1 MLRFVFEKIKNK
13 KWMIACLLLGNLL
26 LVAIA
31 SAASMYSHASLQRA
45 LTRDLGTYMEETGK
59 HPGAISIH
67 AIYRHDEDRNVEKNA
82 EAYKKILESERLLKQ
97 ATEKTEV
104 PALFEIASYYRST
117 SLQIEKGLLTGGVVN
132 STPITL
138 TGQTDLEEHIQIT
151 NGSLYTKELGE
162 DNTIEVIVSEK
173 MFKNRKLMLN
183 HSYEMPKLLD
193 ANGQPYNLR
202 IVGLFTATNE
212 QDPYWV
218 VSQGQ
223 RSNICMMDY
232 ELFQN
237 LFVNPEQPIC
247 SLEVTWNTIL
257 DYTQFEENRIEEY
270 TDILQKLEKDA
281 EKINVNATAN
291 CISKLSEFL
300 PEHRKLNTTIWVLLL
315 PVLILLGAFV
325 FMVSRQML
333 EMEENEISVFKSRG
347 ANKKQ
352 IILLYLMQSL
362 CICVVGLIG
371 GIPLEMLICQVLG
384 ASNAFLE
391 FVHRTALPLKLAG
404 DVWLFAGLAAFF
416 SICTMVLPVFRYA
429 NVDIV
434 DHKRQKSRVNTSPIW
449 QKLFLDVILLGASI
463 YGLYQYNQE
472 KDFLAQRV
480 LDGASLDPLLYLCS
494 SLFMVGCA
502 LVILRIFPLLIRLVF
517 YVGKKWWSPT
527 MYSSFLRVIRT
538 NGNQGFLMVFLI
550 LMVSLGIYNTQTAR
564 TINANAENRIRY
576 MAGADI
582 VLQDPWTSNK
592 SGEKALS
599 ELIIKPDP
607 KPRYKEPD
615 FTVYA
620 GMDGVENATKVFV
633 LNDIYIAGAKE
644 SERNT
649 MLMGIHTKEF
659 GETAWFKENLL
670 PYHYH
675 EYLNAIS
682 QNPSAILVSSNL
694 RDKYGFEI
702 GDSLI
707 YTSEVIDESPR
718 SSQGVIYG
726 FVDYWPT
733 YVPVTVTKDNDGQ
746 YVETEKFLIV
756 ANLSHVQ
763 SAFGIKPYQVWIDAE
778 DSTQFIYDYAAETD
792 TKYPLFRDAAAQ
804 LISLKNDPIFQGTNG
819 VLTIGFVCVLLLCS
833 IGFLI
838 YWILSIQSRTLQFG
852 IFRAMGMTA
861 REVFS
866 MLIIEQVFITGV
878 SLGAGVL
885 VGVLTSKLFIPLV
898 QIAYASADQV
908 IPIEIISQ
916 GSDYVRLFA
925 VIGAIIFICMAILG
939 ALISKI
945 NISQAL
951 KLGED

>member
-1 MLRFVFEKIKNK
+1 MLKFVFEKIKNK

-45 LTRDLGTYMEETGK
+45 LTRNLGAYMEETGK
-59 HPGAISIH
+59 HPGVVSIH
-67 AIYRHDEDRNVEKNA
+67 AIYRHDEDKDTAKNA
-82 EAYKKILESERLLKQ
+82 ETFQKALGSERLLKQ
-97 ATEKTEV
+97 ATKKMEV
-104 PALFEIASYYRST
+104 PVLFEVASYYRSIG
-117 SLQIEKGLLTGGVVN
+117 LQIEEGLLTGGVLN
-132 STPITL
+132 SVPVTL

-151 NGSLYTKELGE
+151 RGSLYAKELGK
-162 DNTIEVIVSEK
+162 DNTFEVIVSEK

-183 HSYEMPKLLD
+183 HPYKIPKLLD
-193 ANGQPYNLR
+193 ANGQPYSLR

-218 VSQGQ
+218 ASQGQ
-223 RSNICMMDY
+223 RSNLCMMDY

-237 LFVNPEQPIC
+237 LFVNPEQPAY

-257 DYTQFEENRIEEY
+257 DYTQFEENRIAEY
-270 TDILQKLEKDA
+270 VDVLQKLEKDA

-291 CISKLSEFL
+291 CVSKLSEFL
-300 PEHRKLNTTIWVLLL
+300 PEHNKLNTTIWVLLL
-315 PVLILLGAFV
+315 PVLILLGVFV

-347 ANKKQ
+347 ANKRQ
-352 IILLYLMQSL
+352 IILLYLVQSL

-371 GIPLEMLICQVLG
+371 GIPLGMLICQVLG

-416 SICTMVLPVFRYA
+416 SVCTMVLPVFRYA

-434 DHKRQKSRVNTSPIW
+434 DHKRQKNRVNTRPIW
-449 QKLFLDVILLGASI
+449 QKLFLDVILLGVSI
-463 YGLYQYNQE
+463 YGLCQYSQE

-517 YVGKKWWSPT
+517 FIGKKWWSPV
-527 MYSSFLRVIRT
+527 MYTSFLRVIRT
-538 NGNQGFLMVFLI
+538 NSNQGFLMVFLI

-582 VLQDPWTSNK
+582 VLQDAWTSNK
-592 SGEKALS
+592 SAEKALS

-615 FTVYA
+615 YSVYLQ
-620 GMDGVENATKVFV
+620 MDGVENATKVFV
-633 LNDIYIAGAKE
+633 INDIYIAGARE
-644 SERNT
+644 SERNA

-675 EYLNAIS
+675 EYLNAMS

-707 YTSEVIDESPR
+707 YTSEVLGAAST
-718 SSQGVIYG
+718 GVIYG

-733 YVPVTVTKDNDGQ
+733 YTPVTVTKDSDGQ
-746 YVETEKFLIV
+746 YVETDKFLIV
-756 ANLSHVQ
+756 GHLSHMQ

-778 DSTQFIYDYAAETD
+778 DSTQFIYDHAAQTE
-792 TKYPLFRDAAAQ
+792 TKYPLFRDATAQ

-833 IGFLI
+833 VGFLI

-852 IFRAMGMTA
+852 IFRAMGMTV
-861 REVFS
+861 REIFA
-866 MLIIEQVFITGV
+866 MLISEQVFITGV

-885 VGVLTSKLFIPLV
+885 VGILTSKLFIPLV

-925 VIGAIIFICMAILG
+925 VIGAIILICMAILG
-939 ALISKI
+939 TLISKI